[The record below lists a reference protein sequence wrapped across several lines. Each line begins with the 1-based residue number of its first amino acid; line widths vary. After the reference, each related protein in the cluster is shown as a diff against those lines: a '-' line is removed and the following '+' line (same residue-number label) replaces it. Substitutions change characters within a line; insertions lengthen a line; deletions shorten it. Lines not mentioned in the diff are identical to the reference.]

1 MAERPIERTMRPEEG
16 LPVHQRPWVRIAVP
30 VLLFALALGGWEAF
44 VRLREI
50 PHYILPAP
58 SLIAVTLWDN
68 LGSLMG
74 SWLFTMKITFW
85 ALFLAVVGG
94 VLLAMLFALNRW
106 VELSLF
112 PFAIVLQ
119 VTPIVAIAPLIL
131 IFVDSITA
139 ALLIC
144 AWIVAFFPILSN
156 TIAGLRSAD
165 HNLRDLFRLYRASPW
180 QTLRHLLIPSALPYF
195 IAGLKIAGRPEPDRR
210 RGGGVH
216 RRRRGQ
222 GNRTGLAHPGSELPH
237 RDPEDVRRPGAGVA
251 DRHCDLRRVQHRG
264 TARAGQVAR
273 IGDQAGPLMQLQH
286 LLIPPRV
293 RGFDDGRPA
302 GQAYD
307 VALEG
312 ARVASI
318 TPVDGAAQ
326 GLLLP
331 AFVDAHTHLDKNY
344 TVERI
349 GAVQGDLFAAIAED
363 GRGPRG
369 LHGGRPAPAHDARAR
384 RRLAQRHP
392 RHPHP
397 PRLVAARGAGLAA
410 RVRGVARRVGRP
422 HRAAVRLAHAP
433 RPVRRCVRR
442 RGHRAAKWRGCKGVL
457 GAFVYRNAD
466 LERKLR
472 RVFELARKNGLKID
486 FHVDEGLHTDAVGLP
501 AIAELAVRTG
511 HGPHVTCSHCC
522 SLSVQPDAQANE
534 TLATCARAGLSLI
547 ALPTTNL
554 YLQGAW
560 DRTPVERGITRLLE
574 ASAHGLRGCIA
585 SDNVADAFYPYGSY
599 DLLDTYCLGVQVA
612 HLAPAL
618 DWVDAIT
625 TNPARAMGLA
635 WDGRI
640 APGCPADLVQLAARN
655 EYDLLSPAGRRRTV
669 IRAGQPL

>member
-1 MAERPIERTMRPEEG
+1 MAERPMERTMRPEEG

-293 RGFDDGRPA
+293 RGFDDGRRA

-318 TPVDGAAQ
+318 TPVGGAAQ

-331 AFVDAHTHLDKNY
+331 AFVDAHTHLDKSH

-349 GAVQGDLFAAIAED
+349 GAVQGDLFAAIAKMAE
-363 GRGPRG
+363 
-369 LHGGRPAPAHDARAR
+369 ARAAFTADDLR
-384 RRLAQRHP
+384 RRMTRALDDAWRNGTRAIRTHLDWWQREAP
-392 RHPHP
+392 VSLRVFEEL
-397 PRLVAARGAGLAA
+397 RDEWAGRIELQCVSLTPLDLFDDAFAGEDIALKVA
-410 RVRGVARRVGRP
+410 RVQ
-422 HRAAVRLAHAP
+422 
-433 RPVRRCVRR
+433 
-442 RGHRAAKWRGCKGVL
+442 GVL

-618 DWVDAIT
+618 DWLDAIT